1 MKPEEISVDKFL
13 RNRYGENVLFE
24 PDGNVP
30 PDFVVNSTCAVEV
43 RRLNQQF
50 FSEEKIEGLEQ
61 LSFPLYHVLKEVLA
75 SFDSQYNGKSYWVF
89 VDYKR
94 PLDKN
99 IREIKSD
106 LQNSL
111 KTIIQTDLSLPYML
125 QVNKKI
131 KLWLY
136 SSDPVKGQ
144 VFRFGGE
151 DDGDAGGWV
160 VPVYIE
166 NIRHCITEK
175 SSKIKQYKLRYKE
188 WWLYLVDF
196 MELGLDQEVVKE
208 MKSAISDLGEFN
220 KVAVVNYMGEFLRLD
235 LPSK

>member
-1 MKPEEISVDKFL
+1 
-13 RNRYGENVLFE
+13 
-24 PDGNVP
+24 
-30 PDFVVNSTCAVEV
+30 
-43 RRLNQQF
+43 
-50 FSEEKIEGLEQ
+50 
-61 LSFPLYHVLKEVLA
+61 
-75 SFDSQYNGKSYWVF
+75 
-89 VDYKR
+89 
-94 PLDKN
+94 
-99 IREIKSD
+99 
-106 LQNSL
+106 
-111 KTIIQTDLSLPYML
+111 ML